1 MWATRDVLL
10 MTITVATIAVIMTVL
25 ANRKLNSIVDSRV
38 NEKNLSSSPMY
49 SVLGSMNTTVPHNVQ
64 SPQPVQEEIPTYTQ
78 SAPVSHV
85 EQRTEAV
92 QPQAPQAPQAP
103 QGSGEK
109 WTPL

>member
-1 MWATRDVLL
+1 MWSTRDVLL

-38 NEKNLSSSPMY
+38 NEKSLSTTPML
-49 SVLGSMNTTVPHNVQ
+49 SVLGNMNTLPSVKSSNP
-64 SPQPVQEEIPTYTQ
+64 SQPIQLAQEEIPTYTN
-78 SAPVSHV
+78 SDPVSHV
-85 EQRTEAV
+85 EQRIETE
-92 QPQAPQAPQAP
+92 PQQQAP

>member
-1 MWATRDVLL
+1 MWSTRDVLL

-38 NEKNLSSSPMY
+38 NEKSLSATPML
-49 SVLGSMNTTVPHNVQ
+49 SVLGNLNTLQ
-64 SPQPVQEEIPTYTQ
+64 SVKSSQPIQSDQEEIPTYTN
-78 SAPVSHV
+78 ADPDSHV
-85 EQRTEAV
+85 EQRIDTEPQQ
-92 QPQAPQAPQAP
+92 QPQKAP